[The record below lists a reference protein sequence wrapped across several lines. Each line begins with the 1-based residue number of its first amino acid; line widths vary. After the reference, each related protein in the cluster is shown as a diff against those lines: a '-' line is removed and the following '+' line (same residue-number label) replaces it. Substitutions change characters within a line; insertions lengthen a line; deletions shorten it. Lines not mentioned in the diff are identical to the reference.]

1 LSRLR
6 HAPAASAG
14 SALNGILI
22 FMAASFSFACMD
34 TLAKHAA
41 ARVHVIEVTWGRYFF
56 SLLFLGLLLGR
67 GAEGGSTAV
76 QPSMLQKMRSTLLP
90 TSQQPL
96 FQIVRSAILL
106 GVTLLFFTGISYLPL
121 VDAVA
126 IGHTTPLM
134 ITALASLAL
143 GEKVGGRRWAAVG
156 IGFAGVLVVIRPG
169 LGVMHWAAFIML
181 GAAILNAL
189 YHLSTRV
196 LASVDKPE
204 TTIVYTGLVG
214 AAVLTVSV
222 PFVWTNPDI
231 WSWVELAACGFFG
244 FLGHYLLAMAYAR
257 APASTL
263 APYTYII
270 TIWLGLLGY
279 FVFGNIPD
287 LWTLIGCAIIVG
299 SGLYI
304 YHCEAQLRRI
314 ARAAPQTAEEIVEV
328 G

>member
-1 LSRLR
+1 MSTSLLTRTLNAR
-6 HAPAASAG
+6 PGAAG
-14 SALNGILI
+14 STLSGILI
-22 FMAASFSFACMD
+22 FMGASFSFACMD
-34 TLAKHAA
+34 TLAKHLASS
-41 ARVHVIEVTWGRYFF
+41 VHIVEVTWGRYFF
-56 SLLFLGLLLGR
+56 SLLFLGLLFGR
-67 GAEGGSTAV
+67 GAERRPTA
-76 QPSMLQKMRSTLLP
+76 SAR
-90 TSQQPL
+90 PL
-96 FQIVRSAILL
+96 FQIIRSTILL

-126 IGHTTPLM
+126 IGHTTPLI

-143 GEKVGGRRWAAVG
+143 GESVGPRRWAAVG
-156 IGFAGVLVVIRPG
+156 IGFVGVLIVMRPG
-169 LGVMHWAAFIML
+169 LGVMHWAAFVML

-196 LASVDKPE
+196 LAGVDKPE

-214 AAVLTVSV
+214 AVVLTVSV
-222 PFVWTNPDI
+222 PFFWTRPDTWDWI
-231 WSWVELAACGFFG
+231 ELGACGFFG

-279 FVFGNIPD
+279 IVFGHIPD
-287 LWTLIGCAIIVG
+287 IWTVIGCAIIVG

-304 YHCEAQLRRI
+304 YHREAQLRRV
-314 ARAAPQTAEEIVEV
+314 ARASPQTAEEIVEA

>member
-1 LSRLR
+1 M
-6 HAPAASAG
+6 HEPVAAG
-14 SALNGILI
+14 SSVRGILI

-34 TLAKHAA
+34 TLAKHLASN
-41 ARVHVIEVTWGRYFF
+41 VHIIEVTWGRYVF
-56 SLLFLGLLLGR
+56 SLLFLGLLFGR
-67 GAEGGSTAV
+67 GAERRPTA
-76 QPSMLQKMRSTLLP
+76 SAR
-90 TSQQPL
+90 PL
-96 FQIVRSAILL
+96 FQIIRSTLLL
-106 GVTLLFFTGISYLPL
+106 GVTLLFFTGIAYLPL

-143 GEKVGGRRWAAVG
+143 GEKVGPRRWTAVCV
-156 IGFAGVLVVIRPG
+156 GFVGVLIVIRPG

-189 YHLSTRV
+189 YHLSTRI

-214 AAVLTVSV
+214 AVVLTISV
-222 PFVWTNPDI
+222 PFFWTDPDP
-231 WSWVELAACGFFG
+231 WDWVELAATGFFG
-244 FLGHYLLAMAYAR
+244 FVGHYLLAMAYAR

-263 APYTYII
+263 APYTYVI

-279 FVFGNIPD
+279 LVFGHIPD
-287 LWTLIGCAIIVG
+287 IWTMIGCTIIVG

-304 YHCEAQLRRI
+304 YHREAQLRRE
-314 ARAAPQTAEEIVEV
+314 ARAAPQTAEEIDEA